1 MSDANWCRVNG
12 LGSDVSSANTH
23 RKKNRSRMF
32 YFCIWLLFSSF
43 VFRTVI
49 RIDSRFICIF
59 TIRRSNCETESKKLE
74 YLQQRERDECWW
86 IEGKWKKKLENQL
99 EFNKRE
105 MMCWYL
111 PMVMHSKW
119 CKDRIKKNSHSNYNK
134 TLWWNEFEG
143 NRKANDKNDSHANPT
158 SNWNN
163 GWDCGFRVV
172 WYWMEIDVCIWRENP
187 TDDRK

>member
-86 IEGKWKKKLENQL
+86 IEGKWKKNSRTSWNSIKG
-99 EFNKRE
+99 
-105 MMCWYL
+105 
-111 PMVMHSKW
+111 KW
-119 CKDRIKKNSHSNYNK
+119 CVDICQWWCTASGAKIELKKIVTRIIIKHFGGMNSKEIEKRMIK
-134 TLWWNEFEG
+134 TIHMRIQQAIGTMGETVAF
-143 NRKANDKNDSHANPT
+143 
-158 SNWNN
+158 
-163 GWDCGFRVV
+163 V
-172 WYWMEIDVCIWRENP
+172 
-187 TDDRK
+187 